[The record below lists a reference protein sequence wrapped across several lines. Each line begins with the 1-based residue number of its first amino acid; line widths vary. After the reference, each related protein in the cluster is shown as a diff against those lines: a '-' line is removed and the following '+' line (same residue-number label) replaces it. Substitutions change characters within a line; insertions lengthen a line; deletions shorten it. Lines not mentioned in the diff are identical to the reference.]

1 MTYTNHLSLP
11 ISIIQNEKRKDK
23 EVTARIERILKLRDH
38 AMEGVDMGARTTFRF
53 YLAYANEDNTIDLS
67 LYRQSRTKSRP
78 SRAHLQLLRSS
89 NPCGP
94 ECDFCQLEAIEQERD
109 LTQFIVHVDMD
120 AFYAN
125 VELLDDP
132 SLAGKPFGVCH
143 RLLRRVPEISTT
155 SHHR

>member
-1 MTYTNHLSLP
+1 VWVNHLSLP

-23 EVTARIERILKLRDH
+23 EVTARIERILKLRDQ
-38 AMEGVDMGARTTFRF
+38 AMKGVDMGACKMFIF
-53 YLAYANEDNTIDLS
+53 IHYCDLS

-89 NPCGP
+89 NLRGP
-94 ECDFCQLEAIEQERD
+94 ECDFCQLEAIERERD
-109 LTQFIVHVDMD
+109 LTHFIVHFDMD

-132 SLAGKPFGVCH
+132 SLAGKPFGVCPH
-143 RLLRRVPEISTT
+143 LLRRTPDISTT